1 MAESEP
7 VTPSG
12 EESFEQALARLEKV
26 AERLE
31 SPDTPLEEA
40 VGLYEEGVRLATLCA
55 NRLEQA
61 ELRISELQPDSGS
74 VDTEPGA

>member
-1 MAESEP
+1 MADADP
-7 VTPSG
+7 MTPAE

-40 VGLYEEGVRLATLCA
+40 VALYEEGVKLAALCA
-55 NRLEQA
+55 SRLEQA
-61 ELRISELQPDSGS
+61 ELRISELRPGS
-74 VDTEPGA
+74 DDADAEA